1 MCGQE
6 AVVGG
11 QSANAAKRLK
21 VVLKDGGDA
30 YERQGEKACKD
41 SKNDKKKRRFRAEI
55 FKNRATDFDMK
66 HRSVT
71 GTVASSKA
79 TSWHNPRSA

>member
-1 MCGQE
+1 MNEKGDNACE
-6 AVVGG
+6 AIKYG
-11 QSANAAKRLK
+11 
-21 VVLKDGGDA
+21 
-30 YERQGEKACKD
+30 
-41 SKNDKKKRRFRAEI
+41 KKKRRFRAEI